1 MKLLEVL
8 ALIVFLCA
16 CEKAPQAVLADA
28 RRDLDDGD
36 YAEAIEAAD
45 EGLRRAQ
52 DGAISWGLEL
62 VKLEAHARA
71 GEGAAA
77 KAQLEKLAR
86 LHPERIPASEYSATA
101 HQLQQAGQG
110 PAAIEVLDLGLKL
123 HPGDELIGRM
133 IGASASAGSDPAELK
148 MLRSLGYIE

>member
-1 MKLLEVL
+1 MKLLGAL
-8 ALIVFLCA
+8 ALIAFLCA
-16 CEKAPQAVLADA
+16 CEKAPHDVLAAA
-28 RRDLDDGD
+28 RRDLTEGD
-36 YAEAIEAAD
+36 YAEAIAAAD
-45 EGLRRAQ
+45 EGLRRAKG
-52 DGAISWGLEL
+52 GAISWGLEL

-71 GEGAAA
+71 GHGAEA

-86 LHPERIPASEYSATA
+86 LHPDRIPATEYSATA

-133 IGASASAGSDPAELK
+133 IGASASAGSDPAELE